1 MLDWVQE
8 VPLQMDILQ
17 FLKLKQKYVKMEVK

>member
-17 FLKLKQKYVKMEVK
+17 FLKLKQKSVKMEVK